1 METVYELSGIQLK
14 KGELQ
19 AEGLYML
26 FHPMSESCSV
36 WFDKIEADVL
46 MILTDNQFIEAACE
60 LLDLDADIIYGG
72 WQLTDGS
79 AATLQ
84 LGRKLSDTQWQYRQW
99 VDTFDTEKEKV
110 ISLPID
116 VKFQNW
122 DSHNWYEEIIQFKDY
137 NFFEIKDAVE
147 TYGYTINDYKND
159 LSLFQLGDMDRNE
172 SIMIACEC
180 LFEIDA

>member
-36 WFDKIEADVL
+36 WFDKIEADIL
-46 MILTDNQFIEAACE
+46 MTLTDNEFIEAACE
-60 LLDLDADIIYGG
+60 FLELDEDVIHDN

-79 AATLQ
+79 AESLQ
-84 LGRKLSDTQWQYRQW
+84 LGRQLSDTQWQYRQW
-99 VDTFDTEKEKV
+99 CDDFDTEKGSTLKT
-110 ISLPID
+110 PIYE
-116 VKFQNW
+116 KFQNW
-122 DSHNWYEEIIQFKDY
+122 DSHNWHEEIINLKDY
-137 NFFEIKDAVE
+137 NFSEIKDAVE
-147 TYGYTINDYKND
+147 SYGYTINHYKND

-172 SIMIACEC
+172 SIQIACEC
-180 LFEIDA
+180 LFEIEA